1 MDLTC
6 LNSHFCCVPLVG
18 LSTYIWEM
26 TGKFTVGT
34 ADVEAQWDEYVEN
47 VKKLE
52 VEKILAVKQAQY
64 DRLESQQ

>member
-1 MDLTC
+1 
-6 LNSHFCCVPLVG
+6 
-18 LSTYIWEM
+18 M